1 MRFMIFAGA
10 ALLTLVLAGCVS
22 PPVQAMSNARQAIQA
37 AEAAGAQRYAPVE
50 LAEAKHW
57 LDDAEFA
64 LGGDDYSH
72 AQASA
77 AKAVEA
83 ARMATS
89 KARNAKVN
97 APASAPAPA
106 SGGGPLR
113 SRVASGE

>member
-1 MRFMIFAGA
+1 MRFVIFAGT
-10 ALLTLVLAGCVS
+10 ALLMLGLAGCVS
-22 PPVQAMSNARQAIQA
+22 PPVQVMSNARQAIQA
-37 AEAAGAQRYAPVE
+37 AEAAGAQRNAPVE

-64 LGGDDYSH
+64 LGGDDYAH
-72 AQASA
+72 ARASA

-89 KARNAKVN
+89 KARDAKAN
-97 APASAPAPA
+97 APASAPAAA

-113 SRVASGE
+113 PRPAIGE